1 MQILVPELGE
11 NIESADVISISVK
24 VGDDVE
30 VGQAIIEVETEK
42 AAVEIPS
49 EVAGVVQELHVSV
62 GQSIKAGQPIITI
75 DAVEAPSPVQSEP
88 EIEEAPVPPA
98 GAPVPETVP
107 VPGPQAE
114 AKPVSSSEA
123 PPQHHAP
130 TPPAPEHHSKLVAA
144 APSVRRF
151 AREIGVE
158 ISHVRGT
165 GPGGR
170 LTRGDVKEHA
180 KNLLVHLPATAESA
194 PDLPDFS
201 RWGSITEEPASKIRR
216 VTAERLSRA
225 WRIAPQVTNHENA
238 DITHLDELRKRYKQ
252 RVSSAGGKLTMT
264 AILVKVC
271 GVALKQFP
279 DLNSSFDPSRNSIIR
294 KHYVHVG
301 VAVDTEHGLLV
312 PVIRN
317 ADQKSITEIS
327 IELDELAERAR
338 HRKLTLDE
346 MEGATFTLSNLGGI
360 GGTGFSPI
368 VNWPEV
374 AILGVS
380 RGRIEATWI
389 DDSFKP
395 RLILPLSLSYDH
407 RLIDG
412 AMAARC
418 LRWLSEALEEP
429 LLLSLGG

>member
-1 MQILVPELGE
+1 MMQILVPELGE
-11 NIESADVISISVK
+11 NIESADVLSISVK
-24 VGDDVE
+24 AGDHLE
-30 VGQAIIEVETEK
+30 VGQALIEVETEK

-49 EVAGVVQELHVSV
+49 EVAGVVLEVHVSV
-62 GQSIKAGQPIITI
+62 GQSIKDGDPIISI
-75 DAVEAPSPVQSEP
+75 DPVEASAPVQSEP
-88 EIEEAPVPPA
+88 KAEEAPVQVLP
-98 GAPVPETVP
+98 
-107 VPGPQAE
+107 AE
-114 AKPVSSSEA
+114 AKPVSSEEA
-123 PPQHHAP
+123 PQHHAP
-130 TPPAPEHHSKLVAA
+130 TSPAPEHHPSKLVAA

-158 ISHVRGT
+158 ISDVSGS

-170 LTRGDVKEHA
+170 LTKDDVKEHA
-180 KNLLVHLPATAESA
+180 KNLLANMPATTESA

-201 RWGSITEEPASKIRR
+201 RWGSISAEPASKIRR
-216 VTAERLSRA
+216 VTAQRLSRA
-225 WRIAPQVTNHENA
+225 WRIAPQVTNHETA
-238 DITHLDELRKRYKQ
+238 DITHLDELRKRFKQ
-252 RVSSAGGKLTMT
+252 RVSAAGGRLTMT

-271 GVALKQFP
+271 AVALKQFP

-317 ADQKSITEIS
+317 ADQKSITAIS
-327 IELDELAERAR
+327 RELDELAERAR
-338 HRKLTLDE
+338 HRKLKLDE
-346 MEGATFTLSNLGGI
+346 MEGATFTISNLGGI

-389 DDSFKP
+389 DDSFEP

-412 AMAARC
+412 AMAARF

-429 LLLSLGG
+429 LLLSLDG